1 MPTTFK
7 PARLVEGK
15 TRWYIIFYQ
24 TDPKSSKLKPH
35 RPTYDLNRIKD
46 VAKRRKTGL
55 KLVNEINQKLPDGFP
70 YSARLEKLCD
80 VNVIEALRQAMKI
93 KIASTTRKRTVDMVQ
108 SMFNIFSKFII
119 EKKWEDVPVKSFGKK
134 EAVAFLDYALIDK
147 GIGPRTH
154 NNYIERMR
162 SMMNELV
169 KREYIDENP
178 FSKLTKMKEL
188 AKRRRAFNDFERD
201 TLLAAVA
208 KKGDMMLMLGIL
220 LQYYCFIRPIE
231 LRRLR
236 FEMFDWRHSVIR
248 LPGAITKNKEDDIVT
263 IPNAILPFLA
273 KFDFGKY
280 NQRWLIFGKG
290 VAPHPSVCCNHNILN
305 HRQHVIIKDLNQR
318 GMFPNMEGLSFY
330 SWKDT
335 GARELFKRKV
345 NILEIMR
352 QLRHKNLAT
361 TQKYCE
367 SLYEVNVEI
376 KNLDNCIIGS
386 AHLQQMNSI
395 D

>member
-24 TDPKSSKLKPH
+24 TEPKSSKLKPH

-80 VNVIEALRQAMKI
+80 INVIEALRQAMKI

-119 EKKWEDVPVKSFGKK
+119 AKKWEDVPVKSFGKK

>member
-15 TRWYIIFYQ
+15 PRWYIIFYQ

-46 VAKRRKTGL
+46 VAKRRTTGL

-169 KREYIDENP
+169 KREYIEENP
-178 FSKLTKMKEL
+178 FSKLPKMKEL

-201 TLLAAVA
+201 TLLSAVA

-318 GMFPNMEGLSFY
+318 GMFPNMDGLSFY